1 MKNIFEAKEVSK
13 ETSEA
18 ARRIIEKRT
27 GYPKGLLEKT
37 KDVLEKEFE
46 M

>member
-1 MKNIFEAKEVSK
+1 MKNIFDAKERCVS
-13 ETSEA
+13 EE

-37 KDVLEKEFE
+37 KEVLEKEFE
-46 M
+46 VY